1 MAGTF
6 CNFYCSNLQIFNFVS
21 CLFFSPLDEVT
32 IKWYKMAAGSNVR
45 QDITSNSETN
55 KRKLNILT
63 AVTGDRYVCEA
74 EMTGEPTITG
84 TTTIQVIS
92 MCSSPSVNSK
102 LESWREKLENNMA
115 FVYSTLFWMFS
126 VFYSLVFQYL
136 I

>member
-1 MAGTF
+1 
-6 CNFYCSNLQIFNFVS
+6 
-21 CLFFSPLDEVT
+21 
-32 IKWYKMAAGSNVR
+32 MAAGSNVR

-92 MCSSPSVNSK
+92 MCSRPSVTQNSSHGEK
-102 LESWREKLENNMA
+102 KLENNMA
-115 FVYSTLFWMFS
+115 FFYSTLFGCF
-126 VFYSLVFQYL
+126 VFFTV
-136 I
+136 

>member
-1 MAGTF
+1 
-6 CNFYCSNLQIFNFVS
+6 
-21 CLFFSPLDEVT
+21 
-32 IKWYKMAAGSNVR
+32 MAAGSNVR